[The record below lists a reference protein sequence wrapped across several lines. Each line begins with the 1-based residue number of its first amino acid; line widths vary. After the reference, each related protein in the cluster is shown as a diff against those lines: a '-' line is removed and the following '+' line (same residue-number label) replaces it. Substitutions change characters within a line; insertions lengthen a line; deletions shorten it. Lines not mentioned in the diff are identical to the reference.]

1 MKYSLIYLVL
11 IFVTLLVV
19 PSMSEHKKPVKESA
33 IAYFKGSLPNQIFR
47 CVQKFNLLRCL
58 KYLVLLR
65 LESRDYTIA
74 ESGNFTADFIENILH
89 SETNMPI
96 EIPDHLLKLDETELN
111 DRLTDGFQK
120 FFKNRAITLRFIP
133 NMLVKVVPSKSN
145 SLEFSLKKYKK
156 NGRSFEAGRAAV
168 TIDSDDEGDENSKDI
183 EADDEIKDGDT
194 KDDKGL
200 RRKGYG
206 QYLQMGIPLILAPGL
221 VFAGI
226 LPMLLPVLKMA
237 TLFSSVINHSA
248 LIAGIMYLARQHAVE
263 KEIQQTVYFN
273 PGYKERNY
281 V

>member
-1 MKYSLIYLVL
+1 MKKYSLVCLIL
-11 IFVTLLVV
+11 IFVTLLVA
-19 PSMSEHKKPVKESA
+19 PSKSEHNKPVNESA

-65 LESRDYTIA
+65 LESRDYSIT
-74 ESGNFTADFIENILH
+74 ESGNFTADFIENLLH
-89 SETNMPI
+89 SETNLPSD
-96 EIPDHLLKLDETELN
+96 IPDHLLKLDETELN
-111 DRLTDGFQK
+111 DRLTNGFQK

-156 NGRSFEAGRAAV
+156 NGNYGEGRAAV
-168 TIDSDDEGDENSKDI
+168 TIDSDEGEENSKDI
-183 EADDEIKDGDT
+183 EGDDEIKEADT

-200 RRKGYG
+200 RRKGYE
-206 QYLQMGIPLILAPGL
+206 QYLQMGIPLVLAPAL

-237 TLFSSVINHSA
+237 TVISSVINHSA

-263 KEIQQTVYFN
+263 KELQQTVYFN
-273 PGYKERNY
+273 PGYKERNS

>member
-1 MKYSLIYLVL
+1 MKYSVVCLVL
-11 IFVTLLVV
+11 IFVTLHVA
-19 PSMSEHKKPVKESA
+19 PSMSEHNKPVKESA

-65 LESRDYTIA
+65 MESRDYSIT
-74 ESGNFTADFIENILH
+74 ESANFTADFIENILH
-89 SETNMPI
+89 SETNLPT

-111 DRLTDGFQK
+111 ERLTEGFQK

-145 SLEFSLKKYKK
+145 SLEFSLKKFRK
-156 NGRSFEAGRAAV
+156 NGNYETGRAAV
-168 TIDSDDEGDENSKDI
+168 TFDSEEGEENSKDI
-183 EADDEIKDGDT
+183 EGDEETKDGDT
-194 KDDKGL
+194 KDEKGL
-200 RRKGYG
+200 RRKGY
-206 QYLQMGIPLILAPGL
+206 QYLQMGVPLILAPGL

-237 TLFSSVINHSA
+237 TIFTSVINHSA

-263 KEIQQTVYFN
+263 KEMQQTVYFN

>member
-1 MKYSLIYLVL
+1 MKYSLVYLVL
-11 IFVTLLVV
+11 IFVTLLVA
-19 PSMSEHKKPVKESA
+19 PSMSEHNKPVKEST

-65 LESRDYTIA
+65 LESREYSITD
-74 ESGNFTADFIENILH
+74 SSNFTADFIENILH
-89 SETNMPI
+89 SETNLPA

-120 FFKNRAITLRFIP
+120 FFKNRAITLHFIP

-145 SLEFSLKKYKK
+145 SLEFSLKKFKK
-156 NGRSFEAGRAAV
+156 NRHYEAGRAAV
-168 TIDSDDEGDENSKDI
+168 TIDSEESDENSKDI
-183 EADDEIKDGDT
+183 ESDDEIKDGDL

-237 TLFSSVINHSA
+237 TLFTSVINHSA

-263 KEIQQTVYFN
+263 KEMQQMVYFN

>member
-1 MKYSLIYLVL
+1 MKYSLVYLVL
-11 IFVTLLVV
+11 IFVTLLVA
-19 PSMSEHKKPVKESA
+19 PSMSEHQKPVKESA

-65 LESRDYTIA
+65 MESRDYSIT
-74 ESGNFTADFIENILH
+74 ESSNFTADFIENILH
-89 SETNMPI
+89 SETNLPS

-120 FFKNRAITLRFIP
+120 FFKNRAITLHFIP

-156 NGRSFEAGRAAV
+156 NGRYESGRAAV
-168 TIDSDDEGDENSKDI
+168 TIESEERDENSKDI
-183 EADDEIKDGDT
+183 DEGEEEIKDGDL

-206 QYLQMGIPLILAPGL
+206 HYLQMGIPLLLAPGL

-237 TLFSSVINHSA
+237 TIFTSVINHSA

-263 KEIQQTVYFN
+263 KEMQQTMYFN